1 MDKLLAWENKLYDEV
16 KAGELMKIEYQKN
29 ISLLNRQKRR
39 GRNSEALEKTKAVV
53 KYLHTRYMVDFQ
65 AMDSTS
71 SKIHRFR
78 DEQLY
83 PNLVELVERM
93 EKMWKSM
100 FDFHRQ

>member
-1 MDKLLAWENKLYDEV
+1 M
-16 KAGELMKIEYQKN
+16 KAGELMKIEYQKK
-29 ISLLNRQKRR
+29 ISSLNRQKRR
-39 GRNSEALEKTKAVV
+39 GRNSEALEKTKAAV

-71 SKIHRFR
+71 SEIQRFR

-93 EKMWKSM
+93 EKM
-100 FDFHRQ
+100 